1 MREHTSPDSVTGAS
15 NGMSGRRG
23 DLAEQLTGLRQ
34 AIVSAR
40 SMPMSAS
47 AVINRGDVLA
57 MIDRLAADLP
67 AAFVAADRVI
77 AERDALVAAGRE
89 HGEAISAAARADRD
103 RLLADTDV
111 VSAARLEAQQ
121 IISEARQEAEELRR
135 ETDGYVDAK
144 LATFEI
150 SLTKTL
156 QAVTRGRE
164 RLRGRSDL
172 DALGAA
178 VESGD
183 RAAGDDQE
191 DPP

>member
-1 MREHTSPDSVTGAS
+1 VTEHLSHGSVTAGS
-15 NGMSGRRG
+15 NGRSRQGT
-23 DLAEQLTGLRQ
+23 DLAEQLARLRR
-34 AIVSAR
+34 AIASAR

-47 AVINRGDVLA
+47 AVINRDDVLA
-57 MIDRLAADLP
+57 MIDRLAAELP
-67 AAFVAADRVI
+67 AAFTAADKVI

-89 HGEAISAAARADRD
+89 HAEAISAAARADRD

-111 VSAARLEAQQ
+111 VSAARLEAEQ
-121 IISEARQEAEELRR
+121 IVADARREAEELRR
-135 ETDGYVDAK
+135 ETDGYVDTK

-172 DALGAA
+172 DALGADP
-178 VESGD
+178 ESDVGAPGHD
-183 RAAGDDQE
+183 L
-191 DPP
+191 